1 MHTFK
6 TMNGNESMQGF
17 LLDLQDQVEALH
29 ECHRAID
36 ALGHFVEVAGSSNA
50 ATAPKLASLMRLVS
64 EALAA
69 RTAELES
76 SINAA
81 NRLAPKHMPAGEGRG
96 REAVQ

>member
-6 TMNGNESMQGF
+6 AMNGNESIQGF
-17 LLDLQDQVEALH
+17 LLDLQDQVEGLH
-29 ECHRAID
+29 ECHQAIA
-36 ALGHFVEVAGSSNA
+36 ALGQFVEIAGSNA

-64 EALAA
+64 EAMAA

-76 SINAA
+76 CINAA